1 MRSIHALRA
10 FNLIAFGGLLL
21 AGFVVLFFKPAEM
34 MDRYL
39 AFANFSVK
47 LLLPSFVAGAGGAP
61 LKKLLDNQGNNKKD
75 GEQ

>member
-1 MRSIHALRA
+1 MRSIQGLRI

-47 LLLPSFVAGAGGAP
+47 LLLPSFVAGAGGSP
-61 LKKLLDNQGNNKKD
+61 LKKVLDQRANKKD